1 MKKSLVFLTA
11 LGLICCFSF
20 SSFSQDIKIGYVDIF
35 EIFNEY
41 DKTKEYDEKLEKK
54 KESLEKKLE
63 TKKSDIEKIQN
74 KLTLLKEEERKKEE
88 EKITKQIEEYR
99 NLEREIFTDI
109 KKERDEKMKEIV
121 EDINKIIKDYARKN
135 KFSLVIN
142 ENTVLYG
149 EKVMDITSEILRISN
164 KTYSKK

>member
-1 MKKSLVFLTA
+1 MKKSLVFLVA
-11 LGLICCFSF
+11 LGLICSFSL

-41 DKTKEYDEKLEKK
+41 EKTKEYDEKLEKK

-63 TKKSDIEKIQN
+63 SKKTDIEKIQN

-88 EKITKQIEEYR
+88 EKIAKQIEEYR

-135 KFSLVIN
+135 GFNLVIN

-149 EKVMDITSEILRISN
+149 EKIMDITSEVLRISN
-164 KTYSKK
+164 KAYKK